1 MFLKEKRGDSFMKM
15 FIQEWKFFFK
25 ELGETLG
32 NLWKKCFSKSCK
44 CKNCK
49 CNAKKEK

>member
-32 NLWKKCFSKSCK
+32 NLWKKYCPKL
-44 CKNCK
+44 CK
-49 CNAKKEK
+49 CNDKKEK

>member
-1 MFLKEKRGDSFMKM
+1 MFLKRKRGDNFMKM

-32 NLWKKCFSKSCK
+32 NLWKKSCK

-49 CNAKKEK
+49 CKNAKKEK

>member
-1 MFLKEKRGDSFMKM
+1 MFLKRKRGGNFMKM

-32 NLWKKCFSKSCK
+32 NLWKKHCPKL
-44 CKNCK
+44 CK